1 MKTLAITL
9 GAMVFAASATAGG
22 IYGGFGA
29 DPDLA
34 LWRGAP
40 GDAMGVQPGI
50 GDVSSTYR
58 SGSAESGL
66 FKKPATPSVEA
77 GDTMKLD
84 RVDIYGG
91 FEGADLQRGF

>member
-9 GAMVFAASATAGG
+9 GAMVFAASATAGD

-34 LWRGAP
+34 LWRDGP
-40 GDAMGVQPGI
+40 GDATGVQPAV
-50 GDVSSTYR
+50 GDVTPTHR
-58 SGSAESGL
+58 SGSAGSDL
-66 FKKPATPSVEA
+66 FKSTRNAQA

-84 RVDIYGG
+84 RVEIYGG